1 MKTCPNCG
9 TMNADDA
16 RFCEGCGTALEEKE
30 AVPQVEAE
38 VVSEG
43 NSCSGSNTDAYSG
56 NSTGAGD
63 AYSGT
68 DTGNADAYSGSGA
81 GDNNSSGFGTS
92 QDNGSAQFG
101 NSGQGSQT
109 TGYGPQGSM
118 GQGFSGRNYSGGQ
131 SYTQQSYAPQNYS
144 GQEYG
149 GQNYGGQNYGGQ
161 GYYQQGYGPA
171 PKKDLTT
178 VCTLALVFGI
188 IGFFCDPLY
197 IITTAAFVLGIIGL
211 VNNGSKKG
219 FALAGLICSICA
231 CCLQVIIDICTLG
244 IGVFF

>member
-43 NSCSGSNTDAYSG
+43 N
-56 NSTGAGD
+56 TGAGD
-63 AYSGT
+63 AYSGSST
-68 DTGNADAYSGSGA
+68 DAYSA
-81 GDNNSSGFGTS
+81 SGFGTS

-144 GQEYG
+144 GQE
-149 GQNYGGQNYGGQ
+149 YGGQNYGGQ

>member
-101 NSGQGSQT
+101 NSGQSSQT
-109 TGYGPQGSM
+109 TEYGPQGSM

>member
-1 MKTCPNCG
+1 
-9 TMNADDA
+9 MNADDA

>member
-43 NSCSGSNTDAYSG
+43 NSYSGSNTDTYSG

-109 TGYGPQGSM
+109 TGYCPQGSM

-144 GQEYG
+144 GQG
-149 GQNYGGQNYGGQ
+149 YGGQNYGGQ

>member
-9 TMNADDA
+9 SMNADDA

-43 NSCSGSNTDAYSG
+43 N
-56 NSTGAGD
+56 TGAGD

-68 DTGNADAYSGSGA
+68 DTGNADAYSGSGD
-81 GDNNSSGFGTS
+81 GDNNASGFGTS

-149 GQNYGGQNYGGQ
+149 GQNYGGQ

-197 IITTAAFVLGIIGL
+197 IITTAAFILGIIGL